1 MSLFSETVYM
11 QKAREKRTKKMDDR
25 RSSSR
30 MKQREKKKNKRKV
43 KKEKLVGPLL
53 SVQLRLSYFVTE
65 H

>member
-30 MKQREKKKNKRKV
+30 MKQREKTKGR
-43 KKEKLVGPLL
+43 
-53 SVQLRLSYFVTE
+53 
-65 H
+65 